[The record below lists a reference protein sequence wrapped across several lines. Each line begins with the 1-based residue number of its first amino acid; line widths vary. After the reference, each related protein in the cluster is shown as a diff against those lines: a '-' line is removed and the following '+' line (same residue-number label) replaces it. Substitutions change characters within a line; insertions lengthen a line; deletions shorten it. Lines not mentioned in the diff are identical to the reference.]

1 MNKSLHAA
9 LVKICTSGGGPLF
22 HSSYDGVVA
31 KKMLS
36 MQSIFHWPEQMEVR
50 RHQIWSIQW
59 VWYNSPAKID
69 SVLYGLQ
76 TGMGPGII
84 VLLEKGCLLLWPD
97 SGNSRLQLSHCRDVS
112 VRVDGL
118 FGFKKIQKD
127 HPFPIPKDSAHH
139 FTC

>member
-1 MNKSLHAA
+1 
-9 LVKICTSGGGPLF
+9 
-22 HSSYDGVVA
+22 
-31 KKMLS
+31 MLPT
-36 MQSIFHWPEQMEVR
+36 QSIVRRPEQMEVR